1 MRKSKL
7 TQKTFTLPN
16 ACEIIQN
23 YIAKGQRLPE
33 WAQVK
38 IFEFENQDDFL
49 LEYIKKGGEFYENTL
64 KMDGASVTKPR

>member
-16 ACEIIQN
+16 AYEIIQN

-33 WAQVK
+33 
-38 IFEFENQDDFL
+38 
-49 LEYIKKGGEFYENTL
+49 
-64 KMDGASVTKPR
+64 